1 METPMSD
8 QTTAI
13 EVEIPDPPI
22 EPIKLISVWREA
34 ATQLLAQGE
43 AAAAGAFLGC
53 ASMLE
58 AWIKH
63 EGTSVILCMPQ
74 AFRVLILAAH
84 EFAPDDK
91 ESWKALGQ
99 AARAFR
105 LDGAA

>member
-1 METPMSD
+1 MSD
-8 QTTAI
+8 QTTTAI

-63 EGTSVILCMPQ
+63 EGTSVILCMP
-74 AFRVLILAAH
+74 RTMLGLVHAAH
-84 EFAPDDK
+84 EFDPNDK
-91 ESWKALGQ
+91 ETWKALGH
-99 AARAFR
+99 AAHVFR
-105 LDGAA
+105 TDGAA